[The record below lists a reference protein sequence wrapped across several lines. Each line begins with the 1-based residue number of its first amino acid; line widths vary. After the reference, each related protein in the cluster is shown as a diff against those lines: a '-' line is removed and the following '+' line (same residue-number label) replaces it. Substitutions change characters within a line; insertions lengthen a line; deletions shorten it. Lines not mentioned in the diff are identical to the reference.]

1 MSSYAVVALFINAA
15 WSLVWSLTG
24 SSASSLQEAVSG
36 TGGGERSMAAL
47 VAKLFTVAA
56 LFGCFTVFARFAKA
70 HMQPPGAPT
79 AAVTVPSADGRA
91 ALPLKATAVREPTP
105 TNQRRRRS
113 RLARSKSPNAR
124 RPSPPPRRVAPTA
137 LRARAYPNA

>member
-1 MSSYAVVALFINAA
+1 MSILRAAPMPTPFKIYGLCLFPEELVPISSYAVVALAINFA

-56 LFGCFTVFARFAKA
+56 L
-70 HMQPPGAPT
+70 
-79 AAVTVPSADGRA
+79 
-91 ALPLKATAVREPTP
+91 LP
-105 TNQRRRRS
+105 
-113 RLARSKSPNAR
+113 
-124 RPSPPPRRVAPTA
+124 
-137 LRARAYPNA
+137 